1 MAVNIPRLITSEGS
15 TTKVA
20 LYRVVG
26 VTAADTFDM
35 SADFVKVLAAFLVI
49 TATAAASQPAISAN
63 TTLTVGAGPALDD
76 AYLLVFGSAK

>member
-1 MAVNIPRLITSEGS
+1 MAVNIPHLITSEGS

-35 SADFVKVLAAFLVI
+35 SADFVKVLAAFLVT
-49 TATAAASQPAISAN
+49 TAAAASQPAISAN
-63 TTLTVGAGPALDD
+63 TTLTVGAGLALDD